1 MVNVD
6 TIGIGQL
13 LCVDFLLFR
22 QNEKGLVLV
31 KSCFLIA
38 PDQFSLLAI
47 HALSFNLL
55 EVAPEIDSGNSDFD
69 LLLFDSALGGGVCQL
84 HFESF
89 LLSADRV

>member
-1 MVNVD
+1 MIDID

-13 LCVDFLLFR
+13 LCMNFLLFR

-38 PDQFSLLAI
+38 PDQFGLLAI
-47 HALSFNLL
+47 HALPFNLL
-55 EVAPEIDSGNSDFD
+55 EVSPEIDGGNSDFD
-69 LLLFDSALGGGVCQL
+69 LLLLYSALGGDVCQL